1 MPFVVA
7 MDGPAGTG
15 KGTITK
21 LVSQELGLINVDTG
35 AIYRSIALETL
46 NRGFNP
52 QENQQEIIDLVDEVK
67 IEIENKKGE
76 QTILLNGTDV
86 TDEIRTPRVTNLV
99 SQVSSIVDVRLKVT
113 EIERNFG
120 KEKDIIMEGRDI
132 GTYVFPNADVKIY
145 LDASPEERAKRRF
158 LQNEEKGIHTPYE
171 QLLEEINRRDY
182 NDKHKEIGSLKV
194 AEDAI
199 VIDSTTMSIEE
210 VKNKVI
216 EIINQAK
223 NRRQKWSYFLKK

>member
-86 TDEIRTPRVTNLV
+86 TNQIRTPEVTNLV
-99 SQVSSIVDVRLKVT
+99 SQVSSIVEVRLKVT
-113 EIERNFG
+113 EIERSFA
-120 KEKDIIMEGRDI
+120 KENDIIMEGRDI

-210 VKNKVI
+210 VKNRVI

>member
-21 LVSQELGLINVDTG
+21 LVSQELGLVNVDTG

-86 TDEIRTPRVTNLV
+86 TNQIRTPEVTNLV
-99 SQVSSIVDVRLKVT
+99 SQVSSIVEVRLKVT

-120 KEKDIIMEGRDI
+120 KENDIIMEGRDI

-158 LQNEEKGIHTPYE
+158 LQNKEKGIHTPYE
-171 QLLEEINRRDY
+171 QLREEINKRDY

-210 VKNKVI
+210 VKNRVI

-223 NRRQKWSYFLKK
+223 NRRQK

>member
-86 TDEIRTPRVTNLV
+86 TDEIRTPRVTNFV
-99 SQVSSIVDVRLKVT
+99 SQTSSIVEVRLKVT
-113 EIERNFG
+113 EIERSFA
-120 KEKDIIMEGRDI
+120 KENDIIMEGRDI

-158 LQNEEKGIHTPYE
+158 LQNKEQGVHTPYE

-210 VKNKVI
+210 VKNRVI

-223 NRRQKWSYFLKK
+223 NRRQK

>member
-210 VKNKVI
+210 VKNRVI

>member
-21 LVSQELGLINVDTG
+21 LVSQELGLLNVDTG
-35 AIYRSIALETL
+35 AIYRSITLETL

-67 IEIENKKGE
+67 VEIKNQKGE
-76 QTILLNGTDV
+76 QTILLNGKDV
-86 TDEIRTPRVTNLV
+86 TNQIRTPEVTNLV
-99 SQVSSIVDVRLKVT
+99 SKVSSIVEVRLKVT
-113 EIERNFG
+113 EIERSFAKAN
-120 KEKDIIMEGRDI
+120 DIIMEGRDI

-171 QLLEEINRRDY
+171 QLLEEINARDY
-182 NDKHKEIGSLKV
+182 NDKHKEIGSLKI

-216 EIINQAK
+216 EIINEVK
-223 NRRQKWSYFLKK
+223 NRRRK

>member
-21 LVSQELGLINVDTG
+21 LVSQELGLVNVDTG

-86 TDEIRTPRVTNLV
+86 TNQIRTPEVTNLV
-99 SQVSSIVDVRLKVT
+99 SQVSSIVEVRLKVT
-113 EIERNFG
+113 DIERSFA
-120 KEKDIIMEGRDI
+120 KENDIIMEGRDI

-210 VKNKVI
+210 VKNRVI

>member
-1 MPFVVA
+1 MSFVVA

-21 LVSQELGLINVDTG
+21 LVSQELGLLNVDTG
-35 AIYRSIALETL
+35 AIYRSITLETL

-52 QENQQEIIDLVDEVK
+52 QKNQQEIINLVDE
-67 IEIENKKGE
+67 IEIEIKNENGE
-76 QTILLNGTDV
+76 QTIFLNGKDV
-86 TDEIRTPRVTNLV
+86 TNPIRTPEVSNLV
-99 SQVSSIVDVRLKVT
+99 SQVSSIVEVRLKVT
-113 EIERNFG
+113 QIERSFG
-120 KEKDIIMEGRDI
+120 REKDIIMEGRDI

-158 LQNEEKGIHTPYE
+158 LQNQEKGIHTPYE
-171 QLLEEINRRDY
+171 QLLEEINTRDY
-182 NDKHKEIGSLKV
+182 KDKHKEIGSLKV

-210 VKNKVI
+210 VKNRVI

-223 NRRQKWSYFLKK
+223 NRRQKWNYFWKK